1 MDVLKELKA
10 RDKRIE
16 NLETALLLL
25 MSRQSG
31 PVYNRSTRKSAQEIL
46 ESISSQPD
54 LKEKVQTLLNELGS
68 KEKIFEVFALICKKS
83 IEPEDKC
90 ILQTNSISA
99 ITLRA
104 CDVMDDEHIELI
116 YTTFSQYR

>member
-1 MDVLKELKA
+1 MDILKELKA

-68 KEKIFEVFALICKKS
+68 KEKIFEVFASICEKS
-83 IEPEDKC
+83 IEPEDK
-90 ILQTNSISA
+90 
-99 ITLRA
+99 
-104 CDVMDDEHIELI
+104 
-116 YTTFSQYR
+116 